1 MRLQNYLRIATPLF
15 TPLLFPMHFTRAFM
29 MPQISHISTSS
40 LNMRS
45 RKNSQNYD
53 SLFDVDS
60 YGSKKR
66 KMTPEYIPRTP
77 AQGIYVNALENS
89 DIPIVFGIGPA
100 GCGKT
105 LFACLEAVKHLRAGK
120 IKKIIMTRPIVP
132 VEEEE
137 IGFLPGNLIKKMDP
151 WTRPIFD
158 ILLEF
163 YPQRDLDHMIQ
174 SGVIEISPLAFMRG
188 RTFKQSFIIADE
200 MQNSTPN
207 QMMMLTTRIGDDSKM
222 VITGDLKQTDR
233 GKSSNG
239 LSDLISKVET
249 YQSDLI
255 PPHSESDSAF
265 PIRFKK
271 DIEIVRMTTF
281 DVQRNPIVT
290 RILDI
295 YQYKKPRDDFISD
308 LDGAVS
314 REAVERDDDIVN
326 ELIKKLDDLDKAD
339 ESNKVDDLNKVDRKR
354 YIKSAL
360 ENGTHKNNKK
370 NNKKNSKMDSQKN
383 NKKKSEVDIQ
393 NTLLEIDA
401 AMIPKDSLPKNKNK
415 DTN

>member
-1 MRLQNYLRIATPLF
+1 MRLRHYLRMA
-15 TPLLFPMHFTRAFM
+15 TPLLFSLSLSRSFM
-29 MPQISHISTSS
+29 MPRNAHISTSS
-40 LNMRS
+40 LIMRS
-45 RKNSQNYD
+45 RKNARHDD

-60 YGSKKR
+60 YGGKKR
-66 KMTPEYIPRTP
+66 KMTPQYIPRTP
-77 AQGIYVNALENS
+77 AQGVYVNALENR
-89 DIPIVFGIGPA
+89 DVPIVFGIGPA

-105 LFACLEAVKHLRAGK
+105 LFACLAAVKRLRAGK

-137 IGFLPGNLIKKMDP
+137 IGFLPGNLVKKMDP

-174 SGVIEISPLAFMRG
+174 NGVIEISPLAFMRG

-233 GKSSNG
+233 GERGNG
-239 LSDLISKVET
+239 LSDLISKVEA
-249 YQSDLI
+249 YQNDLL
-255 PPHSESDSAF
+255 PSHDESDSGF
-265 PIRFKK
+265 PIRYKK
-271 DIEIVRMTTF
+271 DIEIVRMNAS

-295 YQYKKPRDDFISD
+295 YQYKKPREHFMSD
-308 LDGAVS
+308 LDGIVP
-314 REAVERDDDIVN
+314 REAVERNDDFIDEI
-326 ELIKKLDDLDKAD
+326 IKKMDEMDEADDSFDKLM
-339 ESNKVDDLNKVDRKR
+339 KKGH
-354 YIKSAL
+354 IKSDH
-360 ENGTHKNNKK
+360 EK
-370 NNKKNSKMDSQKN
+370 SSQVDSQKVD
-383 NKKKSEVDIQ
+383 KKGLEVDDK
-393 NTLLEIDA
+393 TVLKGDA
-401 AMIPKDSLPKNKNK
+401 ALIPKDSLPKSEQ
-415 DTN
+415 